1 MKIDLRSRKWTDW
14 RFIALYVLL
23 FLVTLVPTWASENQ
37 TKEQLD
43 DFSDE
48 FVQKRDV
55 YKFDKKQLDK
65 YK

>member
-1 MKIDLRSRKWTDW
+1 MKIDLIRSVRWTDW
-14 RFIALYVLL
+14 RLEMLGVVLL
-23 FLVTLVPTWASENQ
+23 LATVAQASGNY
-37 TKEQLD
+37 TKEQLK
-43 DFSDE
+43 DFTDE